1 MPHHAQPDAAHGT
14 PTERAAAQ
22 PVQPADRLHGLLF
35 FPVTAFDE
43 KGRFAPDAY
52 RAHVDSRIGDGV
64 GAVFAACGTGE
75 FPALAPAEYED
86 CVTVAVEA
94 AAGRVPVVSGCGY
107 GTTLAIEFARAA
119 ERAGADAVLVLPPY
133 SADGGQEGL
142 LRHYTA
148 LAESTALDL
157 ILYQRDATVFEP
169 QTVARL
175 SEVPNIVGFK
185 DGRGDL
191 DLMLRIVS
199 AVRTGGAPGFR
210 FFNGLPTAE
219 ATQQAYRAIGVPL
232 YSSAVYCFAP
242 DIALAFY
249 RGLEAE
255 DSAALATL
263 TDVFFRPYV
272 ELRRRRPGYAV
283 SLVKAATRAAGH
295 SVGAVRAPLAEP
307 EQADLDELL
316 RLVVQA
322 RERIAGL
329 G

>member
-1 MPHHAQPDAAHGT
+1 M
-14 PTERAAAQ
+14 R
-22 PVQPADRLHGLLF
+22 PADRLDGLLF

-43 KGRFAPDAY
+43 KGRFAPDVY
-52 RAHVDSRIGDGV
+52 RAHVETRLADGA

-75 FPALAPAEYED
+75 FPSLAPAEYED
-86 CVTVAVEA
+86 CVSVAVEA

-107 GTTLAIEFARAA
+107 GTTLAIEYARAA
-119 ERAGADAVLVLPPY
+119 ERAGVDGLLVLPPY

-142 LRHYTA
+142 KRHYTA

-169 QTVARL
+169 DTVASL
-175 SEVPNIVGFK
+175 SGVPNIVGFK

-199 AVRTGGAPGFR
+199 AVRTDGSAGFR

-249 RGLEAE
+249 RGLEEE
-255 DSAALATL
+255 DREALSAL

-295 SVGAVRAPLAEP
+295 PVGNVRAPLAEP
-307 EQADLDELL
+307 AAEDLEQLL
-316 RLVVQA
+316 GLVAQA
-322 RERIAGL
+322 REQIAGL